1 MKAKG
6 IKPPQETMKNKFDTP
21 VFKTNKVS
29 ETVPKMNSFDGER
42 PTLAPNLVEIKIS
55 NERRFVMDTE
65 F

>member
-21 VFKTNKVS
+21 VFNTNKVS
-29 ETVPKMNSFDGER
+29 ETVPKQNSFNGER
-42 PTLAPNLVEIKIS
+42 PTLATNLVEIKIS